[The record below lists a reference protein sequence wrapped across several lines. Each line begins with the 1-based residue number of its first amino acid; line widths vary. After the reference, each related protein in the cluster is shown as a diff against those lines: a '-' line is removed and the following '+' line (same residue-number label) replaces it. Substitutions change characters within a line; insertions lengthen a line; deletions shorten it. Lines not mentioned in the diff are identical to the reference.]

1 MKPLGKIQQCDVSQ
15 KLMIINSFRIA
26 TEDKGYFLITSK
38 ALLLVSCTE
47 YGTHTTEEFNLGK
60 KKERK
65 PQEKTEPQ
73 PDRSCYET
81 LVNHL
86 PSLANILLFEETVMS
101 ITIMWQKGDLSIGD
115 G

>member
-26 TEDKGYFLITSK
+26 TEDKGYFSISSK
-38 ALLLVSCTE
+38 ALLLVSCME

-60 KKERK
+60 KQERK
-65 PQEKTEPQ
+65 PQEKAEPQ
-73 PDRSCYET
+73 TDRSCYET
-81 LVNHL
+81 LVNHS

-101 ITIMWQKGDLSIGD
+101 ITNHVAKG
-115 G
+115 